1 MATQSQLRT
10 CFDPLPRQQTLQL
23 SRQLE
28 PITCSP
34 FDMTSDPRQNHSA
47 RRRQIAALG
56 VGVLLVH
63 LLILLSSGAGIWR
76 LQPESQ
82 KLGPLQ
88 TRVVSL
94 SGDATEA
101 PQEKAITPKV
111 APPTPVRKMAPATPQ
126 ATPHATSAGLQAI
139 ASQALP
145 AAPEVI
151 QTPVKP
157 DEPTATNAALSPPP
171 NPATETPAPSQMET
185 ASSATP
191 PVVNN
196 ANSNTNANALNTKLG
211 DFPPNVQINYRLTGQ
226 ERGLSYH
233 ASGTLKWQTKAGTT
247 LPRAYEAE
255 LQVKAFL
262 VGRRIWRSVGQLTD
276 KGLAPLRYSDSWRG
290 ERAAHFEAD
299 AQKISFSGNTTSAP
313 LQAGAQ
319 DQVSLFI
326 QMAATVAGQNFKVG
340 SELNVQTATARDAVN
355 WTLTYKSDDMVDLNG
370 DRIETQRWV
379 CMPRGKFDSQIE
391 MWFAKSQGGLP
402 VRIKITQVSGN
413 FIDMEMRSSETLPP
427 LAD

>member
-1 MATQSQLRT
+1 
-10 CFDPLPRQQTLQL
+10 
-23 SRQLE
+23 
-28 PITCSP
+28 
-34 FDMTSDPRQNHSA
+34 MTSAPRQNLSA
-47 RRRQIAALG
+47 RRRQIAALAA
-56 VGVLLVH
+56 GVLLVH

-88 TRVVSL
+88 TRMVSV
-94 SGDATEA
+94 GPDTAEA
-101 PQEKAITPKV
+101 PQEKPTEPKV
-111 APPTPVRKMAPATPQ
+111 TVPAPIRHSSPATPQ
-126 ATPHATSAGLQAI
+126 ATSAGLHAI

-145 AAPEVI
+145 AAPAVPEMVE
-151 QTPVKP
+151 TPVKP
-157 DEPTATNAALSPPP
+157 NEPTATNAALSPAPNP
-171 NPATETPAPSQMET
+171 ATNPATETPATSQLEA
-185 ASSATP
+185 ASSATQP
-191 PVVNN
+191 AVNN
-196 ANSNTNANALNTKLG
+196 ANPNANALNTKLG
-211 DFPPNVQINYRLTGQ
+211 DFPANVQINYRLTGQ

-233 ASGTLKWQTKAGTT
+233 ASGTLKWQTKADTT

-299 AQKISFSGNTTSAP
+299 TQKISFSGNTPSAP

-326 QMAATVAGQNFKVG
+326 QMAAAVAGQNFKVG

-355 WTLTYKSDDMVDLNG
+355 WTLTYKSDDIIDLNG
-370 DRIETQRWV
+370 DRVETQRWV
-379 CMPRGKFDSQIE
+379 CLPRGKFDSQIE
-391 MWFAKSQGGLP
+391 MWFAKTQGGLP
-402 VRIKITQVSGN
+402 VRIKITQVTGN
-413 FIDMEMRSSETLPP
+413 FIDMEMRDSETLPP
-427 LAD
+427 LAN